1 MKFGSKNRPRSW
13 LDQDITNLRLSI
25 LILGQNFSSSKKS
38 VLNDRRYD
46 LPVEIGRKIRNLF
59 CAGITVGAMWIRNG
73 ICAIQMWCWLFCCW
87 LHYRKNRCSFPLFK
101 DGQKKSSWI
110 SVSLLYGFSS
120 VESEIWEIFV
130 SAPHVKCLPWF
141 YFLRGIG

>member
-101 DGQKKSSWI
+101 DGQKI
-110 SVSLLYGFSS
+110 FFFEFLFPFYLNSLHR
-120 VESEIWEIFV
+120 IWHMRKFCV
-130 SAPHVKCLPWF
+130 NTM
-141 YFLRGIG
+141 

>member
-1 MKFGSKNRPRSW
+1 MAAKTDPEAV

-73 ICAIQMWCWLFCCW
+73 ICAIQMWC
-87 LHYRKNRCSFPLFK
+87 
-101 DGQKKSSWI
+101 
-110 SVSLLYGFSS
+110 
-120 VESEIWEIFV
+120 
-130 SAPHVKCLPWF
+130 
-141 YFLRGIG
+141 